1 MSDTAMSRPRCRA
14 AACRPLRP
22 RLSRRPKATEPF
34 LLVIRKFRAVVRD
47 IIPRGRRC
55 EDRLAIRLR
64 GLFCRLAVVK
74 RAAAPWMSKKTRQR
88 QRGVG
93 V

>member
-47 IIPRGRRC
+47 IIPPWPPLRASPRHSFARPILPSCRGEASSRAVDV
-55 EDRLAIRLR
+55 EKKR
-64 GLFCRLAVVK
+64 GNVK
-74 RAAAPWMSKKTRQR
+74 
-88 QRGVG
+88 GG
-93 V
+93 